1 MFQSLIK
8 LSRINKQAL
17 MLLFDIIIIISGLF
31 IAFYIRLD
39 YLYYPTGNIKL
50 TLAMFGSPF
59 LAIPIFMRF
68 GLYHEVVRYFGLKAL
83 WRIIQAVTLY
93 AVLWG
98 LISFMNVVESIPRSV
113 ILINWLVVIIAISGS
128 RMFARWLVSEST
140 LHNNLVNKTHVLIY
154 GAGSAGRQLSTA
166 LKESKEY
173 KPVAFIDDANEINQ
187 QSINGMKVFSKN
199 DLMNLIES
207 HKIKEVLIAIPS
219 LTRSQRSKIV
229 KYLQP
234 YPVIVRSL
242 PGVTELAQGKVKV
255 NDLLEI
261 DIKDL
266 LGRDSVKP
274 NENLLKINIKNK
286 VVLVTGAGGSIGS
299 ELCRQ
304 IVSLGPKKLLLYD
317 ISESSLYLIMQE
329 LTNINIPDLEIIP
342 IIGSTA
348 DKDRLKIIFKNFVV
362 QTIYHAAAY
371 KHVPL
376 VEYNPSQGILNNSI
390 GTMIAAEAAI
400 LANVEMFVLIS
411 TDKAVR
417 PTSVMGA
424 SKRVAE
430 LILQAFAKQKH
441 KTCFTMV
448 RFGNV
453 LDSSGSVIPL
463 FKQQIKAGGP
473 VTVTHS
479 DVVRYFMTIPEA
491 VELIIQAGAMAEG
504 GEVFVLDMGEPIR
517 IYDLA
522 VKMIQLS
529 GLVVIDKDNPDGDI
543 EIQFTGLRPGE
554 KLYEELLVGGNFSS
568 TENKLIMRAEEE
580 MMSWDKLEPILSKI
594 REAAMNTQ
602 TKKTFELLGQI
613 VPEFN
618 LTTNGVNH
626 SEWSNSQKV

>member
-1 MFQSLIK
+1 MFQSSIK

-68 GLYHEVVRYFGLKAL
+68 GLYHEVVRYFGLKAQ

-128 RMFARWLVSEST
+128 RMFVRWLVSEST

-187 QSINGMKVFSKN
+187 QSINGMKVYSKN

-219 LTRSQRSKIV
+219 LTRFQRSKIA

-242 PGVTELAQGKVKV
+242 PGVAELAKGKVKV

-266 LGRDSVKP
+266 LGRDSAKP

-317 ISESSLYLIMQE
+317 ISESSLYLITQE

-348 DKDRLKIIFKNFVV
+348 DKNRLEIIFKNFVV

-529 GLVVIDKDNPDGDI
+529 GLVVIDKDNPEGDI

-554 KLYEELLVGGNFSS
+554 KLYEELLVSGNFSS

-602 TKKTFELLGQI
+602 TKKTYELLGQI

-626 SEWSNSQKV
+626 SEWSNSQKL